1 MNGLV
6 IDSSVVV
13 EILLRTTLGERL
25 ASVISGMR
33 LIAHELI
40 DAEVLSAL
48 RGNVLRR
55 TLTESEAITAL
66 ENLLNWPIK
75 RVSNFG
81 LTFDAWRYY
90 QNVGPYDAFYL
101 AVAHKNELPL
111 ITVDAR
117 LSRAPVADVA
127 VINLR

>member
-1 MNGLV
+1 MNSLV

-13 EILLRTTLGERL
+13 EILLRTTLGEKL
-25 ASVISGMR
+25 ASVISGTR
-33 LIAHELI
+33 LIAPELI

-48 RGNVLRR
+48 RGNVLRQ
-55 TLTESEAITAL
+55 TLTESEVIAAL
-66 ENLLNWPIK
+66 ENLLDWPIK
-75 RVSNFG
+75 RGSNFG

-101 AVAHKNELPL
+101 AVAHKNELPP

-117 LSRAPVADVA
+117 LSRAPVTDVA

>member
-1 MNGLV
+1 MNNLV

-25 ASVISGMR
+25 ASVISGTR
-33 LIAHELI
+33 LIAPELI

-55 TLTESEAITAL
+55 TLTESEAIAAL
-66 ENLLNWPIK
+66 ENLLDWPIK
-75 RVSNFG
+75 RVSNFD

-117 LSRAPVADVA
+117 LSRAPVTDVA

>member
-1 MNGLV
+1 MNSLV

-25 ASVISGMR
+25 ASVISGTR
-33 LIAHELI
+33 LIAPELI

-55 TLTESEAITAL
+55 ALTESEAIVAL
-66 ENLLNWPIK
+66 ENLLDWPIK

-101 AVAHKNELPL
+101 ALARKNQMPL

-117 LSRAPVADVA
+117 LSRAPVTDVA
-127 VINLR
+127 VISLR

>member
-1 MNGLV
+1 MNSLV

-25 ASVISGMR
+25 ASVVTSTR
-33 LIAHELI
+33 LIAPELI

-48 RGNVLRR
+48 RSNVLRR
-55 TLTESEAITAL
+55 TLTESGAIAAL

-75 RVSNFG
+75 RVSNFD
-81 LTFDAWRYY
+81 LTLDAWRYY

-101 AVAHKNELPL
+101 AVAHKTELPL

-117 LSRAPVADVA
+117 LSRAPVGDIA